1 MRNFCAGAVQA
12 SGQRRYASRANH
24 STVPD
29 DVQKAAEKA
38 LGSETEVL
46 LYGDLARNGA
56 QEALAINRMKQNP
69 KGGAPGTVITRAVIL
84 QKDAGTW
91 KEILRCDEHLEN
103 PKGYLGNIPLAP
115 VNGWRLQYEQDAQ
128 KGWQVDFTPV
138 ADPKGAR
145 ALPIEV
151 RWNSKVK
158 RYQSLDRNFE
168 NFLGEFPSLETP
180 ETKSTCER
188 DRPTRRR
195 ARRSQSETSVG
206 LGSFEVAASLRLALS
221 RHGCIRAGDQ
231 YADGPDRRLPSADNR
246 RHNRLRRRL
255 VANSFYARGYG
266 ESDRPSGSHTLH
278 ADESPLAGP
287 ALPGACRR
295 HAGQRILFVLDSL
308 DIDRRFA

>member
-1 MRNFCAGAVQA
+1 MNA
-12 SGQRRYASRANH
+12 SGKLELYSRVSKLSSASSLHRDFMKKLAFLVIVAAATVGVTSCGTSAPEPSKPAASAATPAAP
-24 STVPD
+24 STPPVPD

-46 LYGDLARNGA
+46 LYGDLAKNGA

-84 QKDAGTW
+84 QKDAGAW

-128 KGWQVDFTPV
+128 KGLQLYFTPV

-151 RWNSKVK
+151 RWNFKVK

-168 NFLGEFPSLETP
+168 NFLGELPSLETP
-180 ETKSTCER
+180 E
-188 DRPTRRR
+188 
-195 ARRSQSETSVG
+195 SQIH
-206 LGSFEVAASLRLALS
+206 L
-221 RHGCIRAGDQ
+221 
-231 YADGPDRRLPSADNR
+231 
-246 RHNRLRRRL
+246 
-255 VANSFYARGYG
+255 
-266 ESDRPSGSHTLH
+266 
-278 ADESPLAGP
+278 
-287 ALPGACRR
+287 
-295 HAGQRILFVLDSL
+295 
-308 DIDRRFA
+308 

>member
-1 MRNFCAGAVQA
+1 MKKLAFLAIVAAATLGVTSCGTSAPEPSKPA
-12 SGQRRYASRANH
+12 STAATPAAP
-24 STVPD
+24 STPPVPD

-46 LYGDLARNGA
+46 LYGDLAKNGA

-128 KGWQVDFTPV
+128 KGLQLYFTPV

-168 NFLGEFPSLETP
+168 NFLGELPSLETP
-180 ETKSTCER
+180 E
-188 DRPTRRR
+188 
-195 ARRSQSETSVG
+195 SQV
-206 LGSFEVAASLRLALS
+206 RL
-221 RHGCIRAGDQ
+221 
-231 YADGPDRRLPSADNR
+231 
-246 RHNRLRRRL
+246 
-255 VANSFYARGYG
+255 
-266 ESDRPSGSHTLH
+266 
-278 ADESPLAGP
+278 
-287 ALPGACRR
+287 
-295 HAGQRILFVLDSL
+295 
-308 DIDRRFA
+308 